1 MDGEPFLEGSLG
13 IAKTEVEHILDHSRQ
28 IQFKSDSC
36 EAAITRGTVL
46 RQITIAGELLGG
58 RSKIVAF
65 QIDVDSA
72 WDVGV
77 EANHPF
83 VGLRIDAL
91 GLATVVLELFQ
102 FFHLR
107 VGRSWLAGAILCV
120 EEAEI
125 RADCFFPPAL
135 MPAAV
140 LAALNFG

>member
-1 MDGEPFLEGSLG
+1 MTLAFHQFLREPLRAMLKHDEPLPEVPLG
-13 IAKTEVEHILDHSRQ
+13 IAKTEVEHILEHSRQ

-36 EAAITRGTVL
+36 EAAITREVVL
-46 RQITIAGELLGG
+46 RKNSIAGELLGG

-77 EANHPF
+77 EANHSF

-91 GLATVVLELFQ
+91 GLATVVLELSQ

-107 VGRSWLAGAILCV
+107 VGRQSAGAIS
-120 EEAEI
+120 
-125 RADCFFPPAL
+125 AL
-135 MPAAV
+135 KSLV
-140 LAALNFG
+140 